1 MRRHLSS
8 ALLMRASARCLASCA
23 LRLRY
28 DSLLASGALR
38 PDAAQAACVERLSTL
53 HAALGAHR
61 VAVVAHEQALAAH
74 AAAKQAHLARLLAE
88 EEARCAAAAPAPAPA
103 APRGFFAGLL
113 TPQAAPQRT
122 AVDAEAA
129 EAAACAAV
137 GPPPAPPVPPRGV
150 YLHGGVGVGKTLLL
164 DLFTDAAVEALGE
177 RSVRRVHFN
186 AFSNDVH
193 YHLHKREQQR
203 REQQQPAEQAAAAAA
218 TTVAHA
224 ARAALLAA
232 RRRRGQVASNNAAS
246 SSLAPTNASVLAD
259 VASAVLPG
267 AASPAV
273 LCFDEFEVRDAFTA
287 VALKGVLEALLA
299 RGATLLFTSNRALH
313 EVQGG
318 AAQQRELFAHF
329 ATTLAERCDAWPL
342 STATDYRTACAA
354 VEAAPSRL
362 RFAPSSS
369 RALDELHAAVCAG
382 EAPAPQ
388 TLPVLFGRQLRVA
401 RACNGVARLHF
412 EELCALPLGSAD
424 FIALASSFHTVFLDG
439 VPRMPAGSAD
449 LARRFITLLDE
460 LYNAR
465 CALVLAAEAAPEEL
479 FCSDGDEAPLVELEA
494 LQFESAAEGARSRRD
509 VTLAG
514 GVAPLGSAAAAA
526 ALGGAAERF
535 AFKRAVSR
543 LAEMGTA
550 SWVRRSRSPLR
561 VQDALL
567 GGVA

>member
-1 MRRHLSS
+1 
-8 ALLMRASARCLASCA
+8 MRASARCLAACA
-23 LRLRY
+23 LRSRY
-28 DSLLASGALR
+28 DNLLASGALR
-38 PDAAQAACVERLSTL
+38 PDAAQAACVERLSQL

-61 VAVVAHEQALAAH
+61 AAVLAHEQALAAH

-88 EEARCAAAAPAPAPA
+88 EEARRAAATPAAAPAAPQ
-103 APRGFFAGLL
+103 GWFAGLL
-113 TPQAAPQRT
+113 TPQAAPQRA
-122 AVDAEAA
+122 AVDVDAL
-129 EAAACAAV
+129 AAAALAAV
-137 GPPPAPPVPPRGV
+137 GPPPAPPAAPRGL

-193 YHLHKREQQR
+193 YHLHKQSQLHPKQQ
-203 REQQQPAEQAAAAAA
+203 EEQAASR
-218 TTVAHA
+218 VAHA

-232 RRRRGQVASNNAAS
+232 RRRRGQATSSASSAAS
-246 SSLAPTNASVLAD
+246 PANAHVLAD

-267 AASPAV
+267 ASAPAV

-318 AAQQRELFAHF
+318 AAQQRELFARF
-329 ATTLAERCDAWPL
+329 AATLEERCDAWPVS
-342 STATDYRTACAA
+342 STTDYRAACAA
-354 VEAAPSRL
+354 VEASPSRL
-362 RFAPSSS
+362 RFTPCSSATS
-369 RALDELHAAVCAG
+369 LADMDALHASACAG

-388 TLPVLFGRQLRVA
+388 TLPVLFGRQLHVA
-401 RACNGVARLHF
+401 RACNGVARLRF
-412 EELCALPLGSAD
+412 DELCARPLGSAD
-424 FIALASSFHTVFLDG
+424 FIALAAAFHTIFLDG

-465 CALVLAAEAAPEEL
+465 CALVLAAAAPPEEL
-479 FCSDGDEAPLVELEA
+479 FSSDGDDAPLVDLEA
-494 LQFESAAEGARSRRD
+494 LQFESEAEGARSRRD
-509 VTLAG
+509 VARAG
-514 GVAPLGSAAAAA
+514 GVSPLGSTVAAA

-550 SWVRRSRSPLR
+550 SWVRRSRAPR
-561 VQDALL
+561 CMQDALL